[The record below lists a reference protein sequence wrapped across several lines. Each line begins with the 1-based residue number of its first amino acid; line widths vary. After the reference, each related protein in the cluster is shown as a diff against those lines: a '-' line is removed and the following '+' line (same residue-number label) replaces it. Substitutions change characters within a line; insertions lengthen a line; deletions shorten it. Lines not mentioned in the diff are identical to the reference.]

1 MKRLFTFLFLVSIGY
16 QVCAQKAIFVRVYN
30 LNGKKINTG
39 RVLAATDSSLQL
51 KMESRDTVNI
61 SINTIGR
68 IKTKRSAGHNV
79 LMGSLASAGAFAIY
93 GIATADP
100 DEFLGYTAGE
110 GALAGVVLGI
120 PVGAAIGGITVLFK
134 KSGTFVINGDIKK
147 WKAFHS
153 YISGN

>member
-30 LNGKKINTG
+30 INGKKINTG
-39 RVLAATDSSLQL
+39 RVLAATDTSLQL
-51 KMESRDTVNI
+51 KMENRDTVNI

-79 LMGSLASAGAFAIY
+79 LMGSVAAAGAFAIY
-93 GIATADP
+93 GAATADP
-100 DEFLGYTAGE
+100 DEFLGYTAME
-110 GALAGVVLGI
+110 GAVGGMVLGI

-134 KSGTFVINGDIKK
+134 KSGTFVINGNIEK

>member
-1 MKRLFTFLFLVSIGY
+1 MKRLFTFLFLISICY
-16 QVCAQKAIFVRVYN
+16 QVCAQKPIFVRVYN
-30 LNGKKINTG
+30 LKGKKINTG
-39 RVLAATDSSLQL
+39 RVLAATDTSLQL
-51 KMESRDTVNI
+51 KKESRDTVNL

-93 GIATADP
+93 GVATADP

-110 GALAGVVLGI
+110 GAFAGVVLGI

-134 KSGTFVINGDIKK
+134 KSGTFVINGKVEQ
-147 WKAFHS
+147 WKAFQS
-153 YISGN
+153 YISGD